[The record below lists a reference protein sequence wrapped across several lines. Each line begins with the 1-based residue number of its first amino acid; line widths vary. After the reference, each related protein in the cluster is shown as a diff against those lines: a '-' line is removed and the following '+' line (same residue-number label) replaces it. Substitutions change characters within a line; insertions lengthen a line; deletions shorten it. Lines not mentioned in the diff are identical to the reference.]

1 MTSQVLRRR
10 TQQSQLRP
18 KSSHQQPPQ
27 PRPRNLKLPRITP
40 RLPRNLPSS
49 QTSVRSLFLGWA
61 RKRNPQLLAMRRQ
74 RHPSPHLPNSV
85 LPLEIRQTR
94 MEAMGNAMSK
104 VGSVLTRDAAKSTT
118 VSSSK
123 VAATSD
129 PASPATFKQ
138 YKRIIPLRQRLA

>member
-1 MTSQVLRRR
+1 
-10 TQQSQLRP
+10 
-18 KSSHQQPPQ
+18 
-27 PRPRNLKLPRITP
+27 
-40 RLPRNLPSS
+40 
-49 QTSVRSLFLGWA
+49 
-61 RKRNPQLLAMRRQ
+61 
-74 RHPSPHLPNSV
+74 
-85 LPLEIRQTR
+85 
-94 MEAMGNAMSK
+94 MSK